1 MKAKQKNIR
10 VFELFIESEEEFF
23 TYMDKNLILLKD
35 YMLLLRGEISDK
47 IIEYMDSK
55 NLCYKVIDNCDIKLQ
70 AKEVNTN
77 IPKKIELVQY
87 VEQSQEKSSDT
98 LIYNKPIRSG
108 VVIDHDGDV
117 SIFSRVNSAA
127 KVISGGNLI
136 VTGIIDG
143 VVECNGEYMIIKTIG
158 DGYAI
163 FNGDILES
171 DDFKDKS
178 FKVVKKGEDAPII
191 EELL

>member
-47 IIEYMDSK
+47 IIEYMDNK

>member
-10 VFELFIESEEEFF
+10 VFELFIENDDEFF
-23 TYMDKNLILLKD
+23 GYMQKNLILLKD
-35 YMLLLRGEISDK
+35 YMLLLKGKVSDGV
-47 IIEYMDSK
+47 IEYMDSQ
-55 NLCYKVIDNCDIKLQ
+55 NLCYKVVDNCNIKLQ

-87 VEQSQEKSSDT
+87 VDGTQEKKSNI
-98 LIYNKPIRSG
+98 LIYHKPIRSG

-127 KVISGGNLI
+127 KVISRGNLI

-143 VVECNGEYMIIKTIG
+143 VVECDGAYMILKTIG
-158 DGYAI
+158 EGYAI
-163 FNGDILES
+163 FNGDILDKDE
-171 DDFKDKS
+171 FKDNILKI
-178 FKVVKKGEDAPII
+178 VKRGEEAPITEDFI
-191 EELL
+191 